1 MLGRFSLK
9 IYLLNGFFLKSLR
22 RAGIL
27 TAELKCGFFDTS
39 CHGICKRAPK
49 STVGKHFG
57 CTFYYNALR
66 SWLIKVGIKS
76 YLYNICHCIPFLCGI
91 SPHFVRSGD
100 IPLFIYL
107 YATKCSHVVS
117 SSKREDPG
125 NEKAVCLSPK
135 KLPPVCFA
143 VIICFIFVKC
153 PWLV

>member
-1 MLGRFSLK
+1 MKGGCIRR
-9 IYLLNGFFLKSLR
+9 LNGFR
-22 RAGIL
+22 IY
-27 TAELKCGFFDTS
+27 
-39 CHGICKRAPK
+39 I
-49 STVGKHFG
+49 
-57 CTFYYNALR
+57 
-66 SWLIKVGIKS
+66 
-76 YLYNICHCIPFLCGI
+76 FLCGI

-143 VIICFIFVKC
+143 AIICFVFVKC
-153 PWLV
+153 SWLV